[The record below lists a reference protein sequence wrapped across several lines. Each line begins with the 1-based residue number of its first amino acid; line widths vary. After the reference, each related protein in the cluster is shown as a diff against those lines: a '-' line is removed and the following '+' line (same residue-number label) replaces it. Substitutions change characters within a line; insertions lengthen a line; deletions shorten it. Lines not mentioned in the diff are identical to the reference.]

1 MNKKLIFFKKSAL
14 IFICTFLFPS
24 ISYAEYNWEKIGS
37 NLSGTTY
44 FVDTSS
50 IKQNG
55 KFVRSLR
62 MADYFEPN
70 SYGDLSSQIY
80 EETDCSNL
88 SYRYIKDVYYEL
100 SMGNG
105 KVTSVNNEI
114 SEWYAVKSNSI
125 GEKISLFVCNY

>member
-50 IKQNG
+50 IKRNG
-55 KFVRSLR
+55 KFVRYLR
-62 MADYFEPN
+62 MADYFGIVFMRLVMLRADRLLN
-70 SYGDLSSQIY
+70 
-80 EETDCSNL
+80 T
-88 SYRYIKDVYYEL
+88 V
-100 SMGNG
+100 
-105 KVTSVNNEI
+105 
-114 SEWYAVKSNSI
+114 W
-125 GEKISLFVCNY
+125 KI